1 MLPSRRDTPLLPLA
15 SRGDE
20 ATPTPPSCPNA
31 ASVQWLAFL
40 FVQTLF
46 IFVLQICA
54 GVFGE
59 SVAILADIGHSGAD
73 VVSYGL
79 NYVVERRKDQGVGS
93 LSPKAHAAARVKSD
107 LIGCLISTVL
117 LLAATVLATREAV
130 SRLLHPGE
138 FSDSD
143 DKVGAAMLSFALV
156 STAAN
161 VFTLFLY
168 RRWHPAPAQSA
179 RSLPLQSPSEA
190 DRTMAAA
197 DVSPSTLLGEV
208 SPTTPYG
215 ELSPNSPLPPL
226 PKVPMAP
233 PPPPPHAQHGRRSKK
248 GRPFLDLRA
257 DFEGCA
263 QDCCKD
269 PILNSSS
276 TAAVPVPDC
285 SGCGSGC
292 SGDGR
297 RTSAAAMLHML
308 VHPGCTG
315 HHGPELEEKE
325 GEGASLNVTAAMLH
339 LVADL
344 LRGLAILGGALAI
357 ELGWVSNP
365 EKADAVC
372 ALFVAGFVGLGSVE
386 LLRRSWTALQRC
398 RSFSTSETELMAVEP

>member
-1 MLPSRRDTPLLPLA
+1 M
-15 SRGDE
+15 
-20 ATPTPPSCPNA
+20 PTPPSRPNAA

-79 NYVVERRKDQGVGS
+79 NYVVERRKDQGAGS
-93 LSPKAHAAARVKSD
+93 LNPKAQAAARVKSD

-117 LLAATVLATREAV
+117 LLGATVLATREAV
-130 SRLLHPGE
+130 LRLLYPGE
-138 FSDSD
+138 FSDAS

-168 RRWHPAPAQSA
+168 RRWHPAPAPSA
-179 RSLPLQSPSEA
+179 RSLPLQRPSEA
-190 DRTMAAA
+190 GRNLAAA
-197 DVSPSTLLGEV
+197 DVSPPTSLGEM

-215 ELSPNSPLPPL
+215 ELSPNSPLPPF
-226 PKVPMAP
+226 PQVPMAP
-233 PPPPPHAQHGRRSKK
+233 PPPPHGQHGRRSKK

-263 QDCCKD
+263 QDSCKD
-269 PILNSSS
+269 PILNS
-276 TAAVPVPDC
+276 TDITGAAAVPGPDC
-285 SGCGSGC
+285 SGCGSGRC
-292 SGDGR
+292 GDGR
-297 RTSAAAMLHML
+297 RTSAATMLHML

-315 HHGPELEEKE
+315 HHGPEPEEKE

-386 LLRRSWTALQRC
+386 LLRRSWTALQSC
-398 RSFSTSETELMAVEP
+398 RSSSTLETELMAVEP